1 MVMDRVKNGKEKK
14 NYMEAELKAEIER
27 EKDVF
32 SNLTGFV
39 WTYSQ
44 LAHLNRTFHLS
55 LVLVYIF
62 GNGTKI

>member
-1 MVMDRVKNGKEKK
+1 MDRVKNKQEKK
-14 NYMEAELKAEIER
+14 NYIEAELKAEIER

-44 LAHLNRTFHLS
+44 LAHFIYHLC
-55 LVLVYIF
+55 
-62 GNGTKI
+62 